1 MLYCQDFTVEMQKM
15 WNCRSVSVIPIAIV
29 ALGTVSNKHL
39 RMWISM
45 LGTPWIISLLQK
57 ACLLGTDKIMR
68 RTLEF

>member
-1 MLYCQDFTVEMQKM
+1 MLYCQDFKVEMQKM

-45 LGTPWIISLLQK
+45 LGTPWIIALLQK
-57 ACLLGTDKIMR
+57 AYLLGTAKNKR
-68 RTLEF
+68 RTLEI